1 MTYSFPLTITE
12 VPHRGARH
20 TWTIEDAGHLARCIE
35 AAERSGYSDWQ
46 TNEGRL
52 SFVENEDGEIE
63 QIDGGAYTLDAYLEW
78 LQHDLSELIVHDNA

>member
-20 TWTIEDAGHLARCIE
+20 TWTIEDAGHLALCIE
-35 AAERSGYSDWQ
+35 ASERSGYRDWQ

-52 SFVENEDGEIE
+52 PFVEKEDGEIE
-63 QIDGGAYTLDAYLEW
+63 QNDNGAFTHDADLDW
-78 LQHDLSELIVHDNA
+78 LRHDLSELVIH